1 VFPSVID
8 ARGKLVVW
16 NSCRLHIAKDIKN
29 FRKTKVI
36 QSAVI
41 PGGLTANVQAGD
53 KSGFTSL

>member
-1 VFPSVID
+1 VFPSD

-16 NSCRLHIAKDIKN
+16 DSCRLHIAKDIKN